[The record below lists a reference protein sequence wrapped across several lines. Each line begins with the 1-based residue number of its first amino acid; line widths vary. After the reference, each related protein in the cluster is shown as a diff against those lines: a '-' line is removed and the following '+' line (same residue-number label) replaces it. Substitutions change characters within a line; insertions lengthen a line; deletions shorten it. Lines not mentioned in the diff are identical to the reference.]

1 MPAIELS
8 SAVGTG
14 AGSPPWWGAHSRLL
28 PRRPHIGRSE
38 LSVSTPTEGGVL
50 QFLKI
55 GPECCFEMG
64 VPSVSITP
72 ELSVSLSVT
81 YTHTCVHTHPRCS
94 CESVKS
100 LREER

>member
-14 AGSPPWWGAHSRLL
+14 AGSPPWWGDHSQLL

-50 QFLKI
+50 QFLRI
-55 GPECCFEMG
+55 SPECCFETG
-64 VPSVSITP
+64 VPSVSVDQSRALCVSFCHLHAHARAHTP
-72 ELSVSLSVT
+72 SL
-81 YTHTCVHTHPRCS
+81 
-94 CESVKS
+94 
-100 LREER
+100 LL